1 MTRSMTRWTLA
12 GCMALAAMGAVAVLD
27 VGFPTAQA
35 EPSVSPF
42 AGNWSGTW
50 VGDNGQDG
58 TLDWTISDSGQLT
71 GRVSHTQDGQSG
83 EVRGRV
89 RADGFI
95 VMIAFAPSDDPLHG
109 NGVPLQGTAEI
120 DGDTLNALI
129 EDTGSEPSGN
139 DNTFVLVLER
149 N

>member
-1 MTRSMTRWTLA
+1 
-12 GCMALAAMGAVAVLD
+12 MALAAMGAVAVLD
-27 VGFPTAQA
+27 VGAPMA
-35 EPSVSPF
+35 EAATDASPF
-42 AGNWSGTW
+42 EGSWSGTW

-58 TLDWTISDSGQLT
+58 TLDWTVSAEGQMT
-71 GRVSHTQDGQSG
+71 GTVSHTQDGESG
-83 EVRGRV
+83 AIRGHI
-89 RADGFI
+89 RADGF
-95 VMIAFAPSDDPLHG
+95 VMMTAFAPSEDPLHG

-129 EDTGSEPSGN
+129 EDTGSEPGGN